1 MTLDPRITYLTTA
14 QVAQA
19 ADISMSTLQ
28 RWVDKG
34 ELKHFVVAYR
44 DQSGRKHFRL
54 GTPHPWD
61 ELIPGSQVYYNF
73 EHALEHE
80 RGVVR
85 V

>member
-1 MTLDPRITYLTTA
+1 MTHPQDTYLTSA

-54 GTPHPWD
+54 GKPHPWD
-61 ELIPGSQVYYNF
+61 TLIPGSHVYYNY

-80 RGVVR
+80 GGVVH